1 MFTDGLV
8 MKGARG
14 MFTDGLVMK
23 GARACLLM
31 AW

>member
-8 MKGARG
+8 MRGARG